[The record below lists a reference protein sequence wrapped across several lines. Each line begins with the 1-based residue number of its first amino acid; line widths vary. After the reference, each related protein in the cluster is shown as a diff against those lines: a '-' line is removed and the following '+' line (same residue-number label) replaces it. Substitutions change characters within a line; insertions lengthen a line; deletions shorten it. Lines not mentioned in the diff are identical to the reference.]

1 MGRGAE
7 SIRPFREALPLEV
20 RDYIGGEVRKPLPHK
35 ACSAGRR
42 HKKGELGSVHLF
54 KLVEAAG
61 VRVFVRFANYDIPPY
76 GRQPFPSGAGS
87 AVTAAENK
95 KGPLDIE
102 SSFALRT
109 TTCLPMVGNPSLRAR
124 VQLSQPQKTKK
135 GHLI

>member
-95 KGPLDIE
+95 KGPLDIDSRE
-102 SSFALRT
+102 GVASLSAIRGLRDT
-109 TTCLPMVGNPSLRAR
+109 PTSCWRRRVLRPR
-124 VQLSQPQKTKK
+124 D
-135 GHLI
+135 

>member
-61 VRVFVRFANYDIPPY
+61 VRVFVRFANYDMPPY

-95 KGPLDIE
+95 KGPLDIDSRE
-102 SSFALRT
+102 GVASLSAIRGLRDT
-109 TTCLPMVGNPSLRAR
+109 PTSCWRRRVLRPR
-124 VQLSQPQKTKK
+124 D
-135 GHLI
+135 

>member
-54 KLVEAAG
+54 KLVVGRDAG
-61 VRVFVRFANYDIPPY
+61 LVSIIGTELAP
-76 GRQPFPSGAGS
+76 
-87 AVTAAENK
+87 
-95 KGPLDIE
+95 
-102 SSFALRT
+102 
-109 TTCLPMVGNPSLRAR
+109 
-124 VQLSQPQKTKK
+124 QL
-135 GHLI
+135 L